1 MSSPLWPPFTYIADP
16 HSRRQRWR
24 RGMSNLIS
32 LAEAKVGDR
41 YCIVK
46 LMCSNTQQLLGMG
59 LAPGAIISI
68 LHRGDRGAVMVALD
82 SKRFCVNHE
91 LAQNILLKE
100 LELAAVNL
108 RSAPLGARLR
118 IIGYAPTTPSYKRK
132 LLAMGLT
139 PGTEVEV
146 VRHAPLGDP
155 TDIKVRGFHLSL
167 RKDEADAL
175 KVHLL

>member
-1 MSSPLWPPFTYIADP
+1 
-16 HSRRQRWR
+16 
-24 RGMSNLIS
+24 MSNLIS

-41 YCIVK
+41 YCLVK

-68 LHRGDRGAVMVALD
+68 LHRSDRGAVMVALD
-82 SKRFCVNHE
+82 SKRFCINHE
-91 LAQNILLKE
+91 LAQSIFLKL
-100 LELAAVNL
+100 LELPVVNL
-108 RSAPLGARLR
+108 RTAPIGTRLR
-118 IIGYAPTTPSYKRK
+118 IIGYASTAPSYKRK

-155 TDIKVRGFHLSL
+155 TEIRVRGFHLSL

>member
-1 MSSPLWPPFTYIADP
+1 MSK
-16 HSRRQRWR
+16 
-24 RGMSNLIS
+24 LIS

-41 YCIVK
+41 YCIMK
-46 LMCSNTQQLLGMG
+46 LMCNNTQQLLGMG

-108 RSAPLGARLR
+108 RSAPIGARLR

-139 PGTEVEV
+139 P
-146 VRHAPLGDP
+146 APKL
-155 TDIKVRGFHLSL
+155 RLSAMPPWVIPQIL
-167 RKDEADAL
+167 RCEAFI
-175 KVHLL
+175 